1 MQGDH
6 DEATDRWFGMFR
18 SVGVERLGEARAAHV
33 GGARKR
39 ALKELP
45 LSVALIGVL
54 YGVTTWWQPSRDFV
68 WVAGVGVSP
77 LLGALGRLRRLSAVR
92 PGDDVEFFEGR
103 APVVQAY
110 RDRFTDTLVSGK
122 WVTTNRVHRLTV
134 HSVTGLLLEVD
145 GVPVAPVFGTVVVTA
160 RVSDPL
166 VGAPPTVGSRCLLTA
181 VEVDELEAI
190 TSRSALQGW
199 TIAVASGALAV
210 LVTVCLFGGYGGLDL
225 SAMPVVFLVTLAVVR
240 FLQKKSAEA
249 LRARVASD
257 VAGGLVRGIGIW
269 RLPVLDMIWERD
281 GLPGF
286 RRLEGGGL
294 AGGRRAPARPQTF

>member
-1 MQGDH
+1 MGILVLV
-6 DEATDRWFGMFR
+6 
-18 SVGVERLGEARAAHV
+18 SVG
-33 GGARKR
+33 
-39 ALKELP
+39 
-45 LSVALIGVL
+45 L
-54 YGVTTWWQPSRDFV
+54 YGALVWWQPNISLGLESFALMV
-68 WVAGVGVSP
+68 VLISLGVF
-77 LLGALGRLRRLSAVR
+77 LKQLRALYVIR
-92 PGDDVEFFEGR
+92 PEDSVEFFEGR
-103 APVVQAY
+103 APIVQGF
-110 RDRFTDTLVSGK
+110 RDKLTDELVSAG
-122 WVTTNRVHRLTV
+122 VVGTDRSHRLTV
-134 HSVTGLLLEVD
+134 HLATGQLLEVD
-145 GVPVAPVFGTVVVTA
+145 GSSVKFTPDKVVVTA
-160 RVSDPL
+160 RLSPPIA
-166 VGAPPTVGSRCLLTA
+166 GAPVATGDRRPLTA

-199 TIAVASGALAV
+199 TIAVACGALAV

-225 SAMPVVFLVTLAVVR
+225 SAMPVVFVATLAGVR

-294 AGGRRAPARPQTF
+294 AGGRRSPARPQTF